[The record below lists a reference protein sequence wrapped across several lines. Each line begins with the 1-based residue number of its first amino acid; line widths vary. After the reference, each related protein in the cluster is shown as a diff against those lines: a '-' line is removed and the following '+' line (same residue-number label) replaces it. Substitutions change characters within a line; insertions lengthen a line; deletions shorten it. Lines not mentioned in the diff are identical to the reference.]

1 MGRKRRCIFRSPVTE
16 GKRRGREGENTF
28 LLCCVLYG
36 HQEYPS
42 FYCTL
47 IYYNETGEKAGRA
60 SGWCFRRSARCQTL
74 SCIGLPT
81 TPLRG
86 DARGLELF
94 QTFLLLS
101 PPSAPLSVLRHVDGP
116 PGRDRR
122 APVCDAKHLHGLP
135 LWSPLAVAV
144 QHGRVHP
151 LPGRICARG
160 RRIQ

>member
-1 MGRKRRCIFRSPVTE
+1 MGRKRRCIFPSPVTE

-36 HQEYPS
+36 RREYPS

-60 SGWCFRRSARCQTL
+60 SGWCSHRSARCQTF
-74 SCIGLPT
+74 SCIGPLLN
-81 TPLRG
+81 TPPRRRETLRS
-86 DARGLELF
+86 F
-94 QTFLLLS
+94 QTFLLFS

-116 PGRDRR
+116 PGGDRR

-160 RRIQ
+160 RRI